1 MANDGFIE
9 FLSPNAL
16 AQLKEASAIVDKLV
30 PQIEKISSYKA
41 PKTPS
46 GADSTAKEMEKAL
59 MAQEKAM
66 EKARVGLQKLA
77 DAQKQAESKR
87 IASINAEWAAYE
99 KAKSKEKELS
109 DKLLATE
116 IANAEKAAK
125 AEIDKNNKI
134 TQAAEKRAERER
146 QIEERKAA
154 TILAAQQ
161 KQIER
166 QAAIDAKTATT
177 DTSSKLAMISSLN
190 KQRYLE
196 EQKLANDAEKAMS
209 HKYQE
214 ELRLARQKQELI
226 ASLGKQQQKEI
237 NDAEKVAKATER
249 SALANQRLS
258 DAYGKLNAQRNQAAR
273 TLQNLIASETA
284 SNAEIRKAQREFDTL
299 NNKVK
304 KADQAVGNFS
314 RNVGNYKN
322 ALSGAT
328 QLMSAFG
335 IATGLALGADLVKN
349 VFQTTKELQSL
360 DLALKMVS
368 ETQDRYAANTS
379 FVRELSE
386 RWGIEI
392 KGLTEQFTQFYVN
405 AKGKLSEDA
414 IRKSFEG
421 IAKAGSLMG
430 ISIDKQNDA
439 FYAFNQMLSKGTV
452 QAEELKKQL
461 GNALPGAIKA
471 ATMAY
476 QELNP
481 NLKVTEQMM
490 LDQMKAG
497 KLVSNEMVPAIIR
510 AYQKLYGIENVNGVD
525 TLSAATNRLSNSW
538 TELIRSLNESET
550 GGISK
555 FFNIVITGLDG
566 ILQGLRY
573 INESA
578 LQGRERI
585 LKMLENNAYQQYY
598 QGIKDLQNE
607 DLENTKNYNS
617 EKILENA
624 SLINK
629 LTQQNKDYAKDAT
642 LGGAQRYELT
652 QSNIKQIQEL
662 NNLTSRLK
670 GENRAINDVLKERIK
685 TSTPKEVKPLTDEEI
700 AARKKALKEQA
711 QLEEELRRNAYERK
725 ISDLERSKEQIK
737 DIKDSELSSLSER
750 LEMEDAFAFK
760 QIQINQAVYDE
771 KIRLAKKEYD
781 EKYKLVK
788 GNVAQEE
795 KLLKYKNNL
804 EAIALNNLLTANEDA
819 LAASL
824 ANQAKLKEE
833 ALKAEIEKTKEW
845 YKKNPPMF
853 IQNDEFKKQA
863 KKFKKNTDEFKKQN
877 DELRKHAEETKKILD
892 DLKNAF
898 NDYIQG
904 FNEEFFSNA
913 GFGRTFDFFQRMD
926 EDGKTMFD
934 RLGELADGSVEK
946 YAATFQSISESAQEM
961 FNFINQQSQQRFQ
974 YEKEKLSQE
983 TQIALAFAKESDT
996 ARAEIERQ
1004 AEERRKEIAEKEFK
1018 AKKQQAIFNIAID
1031 TAQAIVASVSQSPLT
1046 FGLPFSA
1053 IAAAIGA
1060 AQIAVVQA
1068 QQVPAF
1074 KDGGV
1079 HDGGTMLVND
1089 GSGSNYK
1096 ETIQTPDGKI
1106 YQPKE
1111 RNVLMNAPKGTKIFT
1126 HDQWQKNLD
1135 NILTSNSINY
1145 SQPNVV
1151 VNSGMSDE
1159 QVDRIVSTIA
1169 NKQESHL
1176 SLDKSGIKQYVSNG
1190 HTKKEIINN
1199 QVTFGR

>member
-9 FLSPNAL
+9 ILSPNAL
-16 AQLKEASAIVDKLV
+16 EQLKQASVIVDALALK
-30 PQIEKISSYKA
+30 IEKINSFKA
-41 PKTPS
+41 PTTPS
-46 GADSTAKEMEKAL
+46 GADNGAKQMIADLK
-59 MAQEKAM
+59 AQEQAI
-66 EKARVGLQKLA
+66 
-77 DAQKQAESKR
+77 KQATNALIEEEKR
-87 IASINAEWAAYE
+87 
-99 KAKSKEKELS
+99 KQQV
-109 DKLLATE
+109 LATE
-116 IANAEKAAK
+116 IKQSNAIKANIAQREAQRKASVAQQQADEKAAK
-125 AEIDKNNKI
+125 A
-134 TQAAEKRAERER
+134 A
-146 QIEERKAA
+146 
-154 TILAAQQ
+154 
-161 KQIER
+161 
-166 QAAIDAKTATT
+166 
-177 DTSSKLAMISSLN
+177 
-190 KQRYLE
+190 
-196 EQKLANDAEKAMS
+196 
-209 HKYQE
+209 
-214 ELRLARQKQELI
+214 
-226 ASLGKQQQKEI
+226 
-237 NDAEKVAKATER
+237 ER

-299 NNKVK
+299 NAKVK

-314 RNVGNYKN
+314 RNVGNYGS
-322 ALSGAT
+322 ALGGVT

-335 IATGLALGADLVKN
+335 IATGLALGADIIRN
-349 VFQTTKELQSL
+349 IYQTTKELQSL

-368 ETQDRYAANTS
+368 ETQDKYAANTS

-386 RWGIEI
+386 KWGIEI

-414 IRKSFEG
+414 IRTSFEG

-481 NLKVTEQMM
+481 NLKVTEQML

-510 AYQKLYGIENVNGVD
+510 AYQKLYGIENVNSVD
-525 TLSAATNRLSNSW
+525 TLAAATNRLSNSW

-555 FFNIVITGLDG
+555 FFNIVITGLNG
-566 ILQGLRY
+566 ILQGLIL

-607 DLENTKNYNS
+607 DLENTKKYNS
-617 EKILENA
+617 EKIAENV
-624 SLINK
+624 SMINQ
-629 LTQQNKDYAKDAT
+629 LTQQNKQYAKDAT
-642 LGGAQRYELT
+642 LGGAKRYELT
-652 QSNIKQIQEL
+652 QSNIKQIEEL

-685 TSTPKEVKPLTDEEI
+685 STTPKEPKPLTDEEI
-700 AARKKALKEQA
+700 AARKKALKEA
-711 QLEEELRRNAYERK
+711 ADFEEKLRTNAYQRK
-725 ISDLERSKEQIK
+725 ISDLEREKEIIK
-737 DIKDSELSSLSER
+737 DLKDAETTSLEDK
-750 LEMEDAFAFK
+750 LFLEDAYAFK

-771 KIRLAKKEYD
+771 KIRLAKKEYN
-781 EKYKLVK
+781 EKFALVK
-788 GNVAQEE
+788 GNASQEQ
-795 KLLKYKNNL
+795 KVLKYKNNQ
-804 EAIALNNLLTANEDA
+804 EAIALNDLLTANENA
-819 LAASL
+819 LSDSL
-824 ANQAKLKEE
+824 AKQNKLKED
-833 ALKAEIEKTKEW
+833 ALKTDLEKTKEW

-853 IQNDEFKKQA
+853 LQSDREREEAEKIKAILKDLQNEFR
-863 KKFKKNTDEFKKQN
+863 N
-877 DELRKHAEETKKILD
+877 
-892 DLKNAF
+892 
-898 NDYIQG
+898 YIQG
-904 FNEEFFSNA
+904 FQQSFFNVA
-913 GFGRTFDFFQRMD
+913 GFGQSFDFFIKLD
-926 EDGKTMFD
+926 EAGKTAFD
-934 RLGELADGSVEK
+934 RINQSNLTTKEKFQANFLA
-946 YAATFQSISESAQEM
+946 ISESAQEM
-961 FNFINQQSQQRFQ
+961 FNFINQMSAQNFDA
-974 YEKEKLSQE
+974 EKERLEQE
-983 TQIALAFAKESDT
+983 TEIALAFAGDSQT
-996 ARAEIERQ
+996 AKDEINRQ
-1004 AEERRKEIAEKEFK
+1004 AEEKRKEIQRREFK
-1018 AKKQQAIFNIAID
+1018 AKKEQAVFNIAID
-1031 TAQAIVASVSQSPLT
+1031 TAQAIMATYGQAGF
-1046 FGLPFSA
+1046 FGGIAGAA
-1053 IAAAIGA
+1053 IIAAIGA
-1060 AQIAVVQA
+1060 AQIAMVQA
-1068 QQVPAF
+1068 QEMPAY
-1074 KDGGV
+1074 KTGTDNHIGGA
-1079 HDGGTMLVND
+1079 MLVND

-1111 RNVLMNAPKGTKIFT
+1111 RNVIMNAPKGTKVFT
-1126 HDQWQKNLD
+1126 HDQWQRNLD

-1145 SQPNVV
+1145 AQPNVV

-1176 SLDKSGIKQYVSNG
+1176 SLDKSGIKHYVSNG
-1190 HTKKEIINN
+1190 HTTKEILNS